1 MWMIWS
7 MLIMAVPLLGLAA
20 YATWRD
26 HKYDEYCK
34 THKTDTV

>member
-1 MWMIWS
+1 MWMIW
-7 MLIMAVPLLGLAA
+7 LLVIMVVPLLGLAA

-34 THKTDTV
+34 AHEA